1 MGLLKL
7 KMMAEKARPWRPRV
21 PSRNDAGRAA
31 PRPDDELRLA
41 MLPARNQLIR
51 QGLIDRVA
59 VGAVV
64 AVFAPAGVLFLARF
78 RPVMDL
84 WLWCG
89 LTAVAILAGA
99 AAAAL
104 GRRPGWARVAGAI
117 DATGLAER
125 TVTALWSGDVGRT
138 AQANETAR
146 AFIDAE
152 RRDALRRLKDFDPAR
167 SIPLRWPTRVW
178 RPLAAG
184 LVAFLILAVWPN
196 PMAAVAEQR
205 EAVRK
210 AIADQAKAVEKVRK
224 DVQSKSAD
232 LPPKAAA
239 ELQKTLEELLKELK
253 KAGTA
258 EEALKALS
266 KAQEKLTEQAAAAE
280 RADTAGDGRALADLA
295 SQMKGSQAGKAAGE
309 KIAAGDR
316 AGAKEE
322 LSKLAKAVAG
332 MSQGDRRDLAEA
344 LDRAAKSG
352 SGQGQVAEAA
362 GQAAKDLAANDG
374 SGAAGSSLQ
383 ALNSAVQA
391 AMNSAAAG
399 KAVAGAQSALQASQA
414 AVVTAGQSAS
424 SVAQGNSGQS
434 GQSGSGQS
442 GQSGSGQ
449 SGQSGSGQSGQ
460 GDSGQ
465 SGQSGSGAGSSG
477 AGSGSTNTDAGQG
490 NQAPNQP
497 GSTNPGGPSGNKTGT
512 YESLYDPTRLGGTGQ
527 TSVVGG
533 KTGEGASETVDS
545 EQHAA
550 GPGSLRPYDE
560 IYAAYN
566 QEAMT
571 AIDSAYVPAS
581 LRDLIKQYFSSLDPG
596 AGQ

>member
-1 MGLLKL
+1 MGLWRLAQRL
-7 KMMAEKARPWRPRV
+7 AHRARSWRPGF
-21 PSRNDAGRAA
+21 PSPNNVGRAA

-41 MLPARNQLIR
+41 MSPARNRLIR
-51 QGLIDRVA
+51 QGVINHLA
-59 VGAVV
+59 VGAVI
-64 AVFAPAGVLFLARF
+64 AVCAPAGLLLLARF

-84 WLWCG
+84 WFWCG
-89 LTAVAILAGA
+89 LVALASLAGA
-99 AAAAL
+99 VAVAL
-104 GRRPGWARVAGAI
+104 GRRPGWGSVAGAI

-125 TVTALWSGDVGRT
+125 TVTALWSAYPGRT
-138 AQANETAR
+138 APTSETAQ
-146 AFIDAE
+146 AFIAAE
-152 RRDALRRLKDFDPAR
+152 RSDALRRLKAFDPVKG
-167 SIPLRWPTRVW
+167 IPLSWPTRIW
-178 RPLAAG
+178 RSLAAG
-184 LVAFLILAVWPN
+184 LVAVLILAVWPN
-196 PMAAVAEQR
+196 PMAAVAGQR

-210 AIADQAKAVEKVRK
+210 AIADQAKAVEKVKK
-224 DVQSKSAD
+224 DIQSKSAD
-232 LPPKAAA
+232 LPPKDAA

-253 KAGTA
+253 KAGPA

-266 KAQEKLTEQAAAAE
+266 KAQEKLGEQAATAE
-280 RADTAGDGRALADLA
+280 RADAAGGGRALADLA

-309 KIAAGDR
+309 KIAAGDP

-322 LSKLAKAVAG
+322 LSKLADAAAG
-332 MSQGDRRDLAEA
+332 MSEGDRRDLAGA
-344 LDRAAKSG
+344 LDRAAQSG
-352 SGQGQVAEAA
+352 SGQGQVAKAA
-362 GQAAKDLAANDG
+362 GQAAKDLAANEG

-391 AMNSAAAG
+391 AMGSAAAG
-399 KAVAGAQSALQASQA
+399 TAIAGAQSALQSSQA

-434 GQSGSGQS
+434 GQSGT
-442 GQSGSGQ
+442 GS
-449 SGQSGSGQSGQ
+449 
-460 GDSGQ
+460 
-465 SGQSGSGAGSSG
+465 GSSG
-477 AGSGSTNTDAGQG
+477 AGSGSTNSDAGQG

-497 GSTNPGGPSGNKTGT
+497 GSTNPSGASGNKTGS
-512 YESLYDPTRLGGTGQ
+512 YERLYDPSRLGGDGQ

-533 KTGEGASETVDS
+533 KTGDGASETVDS

-560 IYAAYN
+560 IYSAYN

-581 LRDLIKQYFSSLDPG
+581 LRDLIRQYFSSLDPG